1 MVLIFLYC
9 KNSSVGQK
17 KQMEQRNEIF
27 IDIIEKLNV
36 TVESDGQVVHAEI
49 QGAIRWVEPP
59 YTTTCSSMCDS
70 FPWQRELEELLHFD
84 LFPNLG

>member
-1 MVLIFLYC
+1 M
-9 KNSSVGQK
+9 GQK

-59 YTTTCSSMCDS
+59 NTITCSSMCDS
-70 FPWQRELEELLHFD
+70 FPWTERIERTASF
-84 LFPNLG
+84 